1 MKPLKW
7 RPSLGQTNIRNC
19 LGFLDLRLLAGAS
32 KSAVAHT
39 GHFTSFKGLASNIV
53 EVFETQAVQ
62 RISAAIGV
70 LLPACRARHS
80 PRKGFLHHFKLVIG
94 ELEG

>member
-19 LGFLDLRLLAGAS
+19 LGFFDFRLLAGAS
-32 KSAVAHT
+32 ESAIAHT

-70 LLPACRARHS
+70 ILPACNTGSSRLER
-80 PRKGFLHHFKLVIG
+80 FLHDVYLLLG
-94 ELEG
+94 